1 MRPVTTLLGRA
12 VSAAGATL
20 VVLALSFT
28 LILCG
33 AALFQDG
40 PVAFVFVLIFGSVP
54 IALGVGMAHLG
65 TRGYWSRSIDVR
77 GLWRMPGAAGVAIA
91 LVSLPLIF
99 LLPDVSI
106 LIAFVALCL
115 YPILDVPR
123 ILARPSW
130 WRGAIVSALVWLAVF
145 AGLGAAVESV
155 RHPGDDS
162 MIFLVPFMMYPLVLG
177 ISGLVRLEGRVRGR
191 PSASSVRMAAILG
204 VAACALLVGVPITM
218 SIIPVVLEKITGYSP
233 PNTVY
238 SENGDVLTAAP
249 GQVSVRLTGGDTKS
263 FRLGPETK
271 FDFRGPGSPLVKGPA
286 AGPAWL
292 TAGQRVGLE
301 YVIRHR
307 EAQAQYVTIWIE
319 RKGCK
324 DDANWAAA
332 VSRTGPAPPP
342 GTPGL
347 AGTTWDGEIGSPDA
361 PGGPARTTF
370 EFLAGNGLAW
380 RSRGGTTYTDGGWR
394 QDGALVL
401 VEVNDCYAEYE
412 GRKEGDEIKGEFSN
426 IEGAHDIW
434 TAHRNQD
441 SVSVTTPR

>member
-1 MRPVTTLLGRA
+1 MTTLLGRA
-12 VSAAGATL
+12 VSAAGAIL

-380 RSRGGTTYTDGGWR
+380 R
-394 QDGALVL
+394 
-401 VEVNDCYAEYE
+401 
-412 GRKEGDEIKGEFSN
+412 
-426 IEGAHDIW
+426 
-434 TAHRNQD
+434 
-441 SVSVTTPR
+441 